1 MIKVERLQ
9 NLDETPHNER
19 KEAHADQHKEH
30 RHHFL
35 NIGLRYKITITDRRQ
50 ARDTEVDH
58 SYEIVELHIV
68 IYAPLGR
75 YRLIVSQLS
84 DVVWIELL
92 VEVQRRHEVISAAGE
107 VCYYNGQE
115 HQSDHCETLHDEVPV
130 LDRLLPW
137 KLANCQINDYVES
150 LLVDQIEYLGDS
162 DHPNHLE
169 ANTINVVEHVKR
181 ESRQQIQQEP
191 ARLQVLLGNV
201 EVTPHL
207 QLLLGV
213 ALRGGDTQKVED
225 DVEGVTAEDHMFQL
239 EEGRHAIRKRERY
252 IVR

>member
-1 MIKVERLQ
+1 M
-9 NLDETPHNER
+9 
-19 KEAHADQHKEH
+19 
-30 RHHFL
+30 
-35 NIGLRYKITITDRRQ
+35 
-50 ARDTEVDH
+50 
-58 SYEIVELHIV
+58 
-68 IYAPLGR
+68 
-75 YRLIVSQLS
+75 
-84 DVVWIELL
+84 
-92 VEVQRRHEVISAAGE
+92 
-107 VCYYNGQE
+107 
-115 HQSDHCETLHDEVPV
+115 PV
-130 LDRLLPW
+130 LDRLLPG

-191 ARLQVLLGNV
+191 ARLKVLLGNV